1 MSNPHYAMRPSLDPH
16 PVRPGT
22 SDALFARTIDATV
35 HPPLVRAQETVAAL
49 SPRVAEPLGSPL
61 LLSMLGLTLV
71 LLWMASRMRFR
82 PSALVLSGLLVMT
95 LTSFHPLPA
104 PSESRIVDDSAIN
117 HRRSD
122 SWSPSYTP
130 DTPEPAVVPEMPD
143 DQSLDPPMVMER
155 PSDNYQMPAMPEMP
169 EYPTVPAPIV
179 DIPAFE
185 IPSISPDGPDAI
197 RIPPVSVRLNAPFEI
212 SERDRRELRRA
223 IEQLQRQLRA
233 EARRQIRHRFY

>member
-49 SPRVAEPLGSPL
+49 IPRVAEPLGSPV

-71 LLWMASRMRFR
+71 MLWMASRMRFR

-104 PSESRIVDDSAIN
+104 PSESRIVDDNAII
-117 HRRSD
+117 RRQAD

-130 DTPEPAVVPEMPD
+130 DTPEPAVVPEVPD
-143 DQSLDPPMVMER
+143 DQSMDPPMVMER
-155 PSDNYQMPAMPEMP
+155 PSDNYQMPPMP
-169 EYPTVPAPIV
+169 EYPSVPSPVV
-179 DIPAFE
+179 DIPDFE
-185 IPSISPDGPDAI
+185 IPSISSDQPDAI